1 MPFWIDLEIA
11 HPVNDIMSN
20 IPSVRHYY
28 LKTETTELSNLFEK
42 EFVPQYELT
51 CYACFSQM

>member
-1 MPFWIDLEIA
+1 
-11 HPVNDIMSN
+11 MSN

-42 EFVPQYELT
+42 FIPQYELT
-51 CYACFSQM
+51 CYTCFSQM